1 MRIQSLGRE
10 DPLEEG
16 MATHSSIL
24 AWRIPW
30 TEKPDGLQSI
40 GSQRVGHNWSD
51 SAHTQ
56 TAWKIAKTYIFSLTG
71 TKLYWKLICLC
82 NMFLLYFPLTP
93 KSNAAA
99 AAAKSCQSCLTL
111 CDPTDRSPPGSPVPG
126 ILQARTLGW
135 VAISFSKAWKWKVK
149 VKSLSHVWLFVT
161 PWTAA
166 HQASLSMG
174 LSRQENWSRVPLPS
188 PNLMLASIRPA
199 TSLFLKQIM
208 FILPFVFLYWLLL
221 HILMYSLLPTLI
233 LLHFM
238 IQWKLYLF

>member
-1 MRIQSLGRE
+1 MRIQSLGQE

-99 AAAKSCQSCLTL
+99 AAAKSRQSCLTLRPHRWNPTRLPRPRDSSGKNTGVGCHFLLQSMKVKSESEVAQSCLTL
-111 CDPTDRSPPGSPVPG
+111 CDPMDRSPPGFSVHG
-126 ILQARTLGW
+126 VVQAREL
-135 VAISFSKAWKWKVK
+135 
-149 VKSLSHVWLFVT
+149 
-161 PWTAA
+161 
-166 HQASLSMG
+166 
-174 LSRQENWSRVPLPS
+174 E
-188 PNLMLASIRPA
+188 
-199 TSLFLKQIM
+199 
-208 FILPFVFLYWLLL
+208 
-221 HILMYSLLPTLI
+221 
-233 LLHFM
+233 
-238 IQWKLYLF
+238 